1 MALPPRVYFT
11 LHEASAR
18 WGCSIADIAG
28 WADEGRFRILTGI
41 AAIRCGDEIVGGKV
55 VLSPMELLPLFRR
68 CGTGP
73 SEGIMRRIQP
83 LNRQDWLLITDPVG
97 GIMVAVAD
105 MLILAGEVHA
115 FEEENDMVRR
125 VASGPGVTSPYDWE
139 GMNVALIQ
147 RIHNQGLPATQGEL
161 VAEMQDWFADQSDGK
176 KMPDSRSIR
185 RRITPIWKGLQRE
198 DT

>member
-41 AAIRCGDEIVGGKV
+41 TAVRCGDEIVGGKV

-83 LNRQDWLLITDPVG
+83 LNRQDWLLITDPAG

-161 VAEMQDWFADQSDGK
+161 VAEMQDWFADRSDGK

>member
-161 VAEMQDWFADQSDGK
+161 VAEMQDWFADRSDGK